1 MNKDGVQYVKTKF
14 SNNSFINNNKNISY
28 IFQRILIIYKSLYY
42 NYIII
47 NLIFIIL
54 IFIKL
59 YNKLFNIRNQLNKYL
74 I

>member
-42 NYIII
+42 NYIKIII
-47 NLIFIIL
+47 NAFVISIYII
-54 IFIKL
+54 IKIL
-59 YNKLFNIRNQLNKYL
+59 Y
-74 I
+74 

>member
-42 NYIII
+42 NYII